1 MRSGPINPEITYQ
14 PGFRGLLQG
23 LARRLS
29 RRLRTWRA
37 DLVSFLTKPIGAAG
51 IAIIIFFAVLGLVQP
66 LLMSTVWDSNTYDPF
81 LGFDMEITHPSMPSA
96 KHLLGTDYRG
106 RDVFSMLAFATR
118 TSFGVG
124 LVAAI
129 AGTVIAT
136 VVGVV
141 AAYSEGII
149 DNIIMTISDT
159 FLLLPPAIVLLTV
172 GLIVSMNWYQ
182 IGLLYGAF
190 AGLGSLALLVKAHAQ
205 TIKSK
210 QYIEA
215 GKVAGDSGWRILRVH
230 ILPNLTSV
238 MAMNMMFIV
247 TGSVLIEALLSYITD
262 TADRFSWG
270 SMIWQTQ
277 DNFRG
282 AAEGLQ
288 WHVLIPPA
296 LAIMLFCGAFYMMG
310 RTLDDVVNPRLRSE

>member
-1 MRSGPINPEITYQ
+1 VGSGPINPEIAYQ

-23 LARRLS
+23 WGRRWT
-29 RRLRTWRA
+29 RRVRTWRT
-37 DLVSFLTKPIGAAG
+37 DLGSFLTKPIGAAG
-51 IAIIIFFAVLGLVQP
+51 IAIILFFGLLGLVHP
-66 LLMSTVWDSNTYDPF
+66 LLMSTIWDNNTYDPF
-81 LGFDMEITHPSMPSA
+81 LGFDLEITHPSMPSA
-96 KHLLGTDYRG
+96 KHWLGTDYRG

-124 LVAAI
+124 LIAAI

-136 VVGVV
+136 VVGVT
-141 AAYSEGII
+141 AAYTRGII
-149 DNIIMTISDT
+149 DSTIMTITDT
-159 FLLLPPAIVLLTV
+159 FLLLPPAIVLLTI
-172 GLIVSMNWYQ
+172 GLIVRMNWIQ
-182 IGLLYGAF
+182 VGLVYGVF
-190 AGLGSLALLVKAHAQ
+190 AGLGSLTLLVKAHAQ

-215 GKVAGDSGWRILRVH
+215 GRVAGDSGWRIIRVH

-262 TADRFSWG
+262 TSDRFSWG
-270 SMIWQTQ
+270 TMIWQTQ
-277 DNFRG
+277 ENFRG

-296 LAIMLFCGAFYMMG
+296 IAIMLFCGAFYMVG
-310 RTLDDVVNPRLRSE
+310 RTLDDVVNPRLKSQ